1 MNNPVWQDPKLLK
14 LWMLCLLEATH
25 KEHEQLVGK
34 QIIKLQPGEFVT
46 GRFSLAKTY
55 NEGAKKANLVE
66 ERTLWRWMKML
77 ETYDFLSI
85 KSNTKYSVITIKN
98 WNLYQPNVQPVSNKC
113 PADVQPMSTNNNGN
127 NVNNDNKKDINNNP
141 NKRIMDFWDLNGF
154 GYNNINAKN
163 KLLMYLDE
171 GLEEDVILRAL
182 EIACDRNKI
191 SYSYVQSV
199 LNDWSKRGLKT
210 IKLVEAAEVEFKQK
224 NQKPRGG
231 YAKKAIR
238 VEGDPDEIFAK
249 QKEQQQKKSAQEIS
263 ATKSEIDEM
272 LKALEN

>member
-127 NVNNDNKKDINNNP
+127 NVNNDNKKDNNNNP

-272 LKALEN
+272 LKALDN

>member
-98 WNLYQPNVQPVSNKC
+98 WNSYQPNVQPVSNKC

-171 GLEEDVILRAL
+171 GLEEDIILRAL